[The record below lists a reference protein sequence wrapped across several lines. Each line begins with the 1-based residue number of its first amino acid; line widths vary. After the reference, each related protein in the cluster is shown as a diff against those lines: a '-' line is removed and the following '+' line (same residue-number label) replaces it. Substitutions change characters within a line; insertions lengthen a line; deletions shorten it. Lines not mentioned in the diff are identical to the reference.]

1 MIDTTTDIKTALKG
15 MEGGKLLVKR
25 TQDVEP
31 ILDHNKRLQ
40 AESVGGWRRT
50 HGQLRR
56 QIAEIP
62 NIVVEAWL
70 REGFNVFNASERELR
85 KKLDSAE
92 WSYLKTIPGRIGQRS
107 RHI

>member
-1 MIDTTTDIKTALKG
+1 MIDVETDITTAIRARNGELV
-15 MEGGKLLVKR
+15 VKR

-31 ILDHNKRLQ
+31 ILDYNKAMQ
-40 AESVGGWRRT
+40 ADEAGGWNRNMGRT
-50 HGQLRR
+50 RR

-62 NIVVEAWL
+62 NIVVEQWL
-70 REGFNVFNASERELR
+70 KEGFNVFQVSARELR

-92 WSYLKTIPGRIGQRS
+92 WSYLKTTTKKIGQRS